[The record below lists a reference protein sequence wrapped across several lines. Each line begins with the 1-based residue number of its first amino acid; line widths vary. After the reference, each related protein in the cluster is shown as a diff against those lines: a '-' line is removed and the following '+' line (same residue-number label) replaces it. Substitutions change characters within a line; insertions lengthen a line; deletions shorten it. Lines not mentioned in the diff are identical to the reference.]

1 MARKVAN
8 LLTTNTGRTGKG
20 QKMFLK
26 RQEMSSK
33 WVTHLDPLV
42 EASINEAKEKK
53 QSSEDYAA
61 STGINLNNF
70 NFNLN
75 SSNVQIEC

>member
-8 LLTTNTGRTGKG
+8 LLTSNTGRTGKG

-42 EASINEAKEKK
+42 EASIKEEKERK
-53 QSSEDYAA
+53 QPYEMNVAPI
-61 STGINLNNF
+61 GINLN
-70 NFNLN
+70 
-75 SSNVQIEC
+75 I